1 MKLYKTINIIL
12 AFLFSLLFFTASL
25 SGILYITALKAPY
38 MSDML
43 KDYGIEQIYR
53 DNLSAKLKQAFLNS
67 GVDDNFIETVTPEN
81 FWLSFNQDF
90 YALYNTESDITDDY
104 IISIENKYIEG
115 ITDAVVKSAR
125 EQGYTDIEADDPAII
140 SVVENVRR
148 IYRENTGLPYTSV
161 IPKVAPYISVA
172 GKMMQTVFVFSAL
185 AALIT
190 FLLILSNSIRQHSA
204 HPTKYI
210 IVSLITNVLLSASA
224 ILFINIEKP
233 ISSFL
238 STYLGYSAIT
248 ACFEKAVINALLINI
263 IIAAVLTTVMSL
275 VNMLC
280 SSSRRKSAMLRR
292 YKNPNLSN
300 I

>member
-12 AFLFSLLFFTASL
+12 AFLFSLLFFTASI
-25 SGILYITALKAPY
+25 SGILCITALKAPY

-43 KDYGIEQIYR
+43 RKYGIEEIYR
-53 DNLSAKLKQAFLNS
+53 DNLNTKLKQAFLNS
-67 GVDDNFIETVTPEN
+67 GVDENFIETVTPEN
-81 FWLSFNQDF
+81 FWLSFNRDF

-104 IISIENKYIEG
+104 IVSIENKYIEG
-115 ITDAVVKSAR
+115 ITDAVVKSAK

-140 SVVENVRR
+140 SVVENVRQ

-161 IPKVAPYISVA
+161 IPKIAPYISVA
-172 GKMMQTVFVFSAL
+172 EKMMQTVFVFSAL
-185 AALIT
+185 TALIT

-210 IVSLITNVLLSASA
+210 IVALITNILLSSSA
-224 ILFINIEKP
+224 ILFVNIVKP

-248 ACFEKAVINALLINI
+248 ACLEKTVLNALCINI
-263 IIAAVLTTVMSL
+263 LIAAVLTAVMAF
-275 VNMLC
+275 VNILC
-280 SSSRRKSAMLRR
+280 SASRRKSEMLRR
-292 YKNPNLSN
+292 YKNPNLG
-300 I
+300 

>member
-1 MKLYKTINIIL
+1 MKLYKTVNIIL
-12 AFLFSLLFFTASL
+12 AFLFSLLFFTASI
-25 SGILYITALKAPY
+25 SGILCVTALKAPY

-43 KDYGIEQIYR
+43 KNYGIEEIYR
-53 DNLSAKLKQAFLNS
+53 NNLSAKLKQAFLNS

-104 IISIENKYIEG
+104 IVSIENKYIEG
-115 ITDAVVKSAR
+115 ITEAVVQSAR
-125 EQGYTDIEADDPAII
+125 EQGYTDIEADDPAIV
-140 SVVENVRR
+140 SVVENVRQ

-161 IPKVAPYISVA
+161 IPKVAPYISIA

-204 HPTKYI
+204 RPTKYI
-210 IVSLITNVLLSASA
+210 IVSLITNMLLSASA
-224 ILFINIEKP
+224 ILSINIAKP

-248 ACFEKAVINALLINI
+248 ACLEKTVINALCINI
-263 IIAAVLTTVMSL
+263 LIAAVLTAVM
-275 VNMLC
+275 VFINYLC
-280 SSSRRKSAMLRR
+280 SANRRKNELLRR
-292 YKNPNLSN
+292 YRNPNLNN